1 MHDIDT
7 CVAKITGHSN
17 YMEDLKM
24 VTGNIFSI
32 QPEIYHRAIDKVCK
46 CNDNIVTCLYKIYNE
61 KTSDKFDEILS
72 KITNEYE
79 NYKIKDKVFTTN
91 KKGREVIGAT
101 PKQLINSTW
110 FDLIKNLERDINT
123 YFDEVFKAKD
133 EKQTYDNFQ
142 AIMDKNKECRSLYK
156 IYDMSIESREMFNNL
171 SFIRGFANEIVNILL
186 KPMYDVDYVIEKNW
200 HKVSKAFNGTDMT
213 QHDVRSMLTKYIYAK
228 YKVSMTNTKTPYI
241 DLIIDIVG
249 RDGIAETKSARFL
262 EIIDAVNLDVMDK
275 KTNAYEFATAVKT
288 LVTEGMQH
296 KIIDP
301 EIYKR
306 VEEKMIST
314 GEGTNDNDII
324 DMVLE
329 TEKEVVDEE
338 NNESVIGALCNAL
351 DNITKDK
358 NGTDENGMDKNETK
372 EDETKE
378 RKDETMKSETMKSET
393 YDILSNL

>member
-1 MHDIDT
+1 
-7 CVAKITGHSN
+7 
-17 YMEDLKM
+17 
-24 VTGNIFSI
+24 
-32 QPEIYHRAIDKVCK
+32 
-46 CNDNIVTCLYKIYNE
+46 
-61 KTSDKFDEILS
+61 
-72 KITNEYE
+72 
-79 NYKIKDKVFTTN
+79 
-91 KKGREVIGAT
+91 
-101 PKQLINSTW
+101 
-110 FDLIKNLERDINT
+110 
-123 YFDEVFKAKD
+123 
-133 EKQTYDNFQ
+133 
-142 AIMDKNKECRSLYK
+142 MDKNKECRSLYK

-301 EIYKR
+301 EIYKQLER
-306 VEEKMIST
+306 VC
-314 GEGTNDNDII
+314 EGTEETCEGTEETCEGTE
-324 DMVLE
+324 E
-329 TEKEVVDEE
+329 TEETEAIDGEKVDKSMMNTLDEMMTNKSGGEVKDE
-338 NNESVIGALCNAL
+338 
-351 DNITKDK
+351 DK
-358 NGTDENGMDKNETK
+358 TL
-372 EDETKE
+372 
-378 RKDETMKSETMKSET
+378 DETMKSETMKSET

>member
-1 MHDIDT
+1 M
-7 CVAKITGHSN
+7 
-17 YMEDLKM
+17 
-24 VTGNIFSI
+24 
-32 QPEIYHRAIDKVCK
+32 
-46 CNDNIVTCLYKIYNE
+46 
-61 KTSDKFDEILS
+61 
-72 KITNEYE
+72 
-79 NYKIKDKVFTTN
+79 
-91 KKGREVIGAT
+91 
-101 PKQLINSTW
+101 
-110 FDLIKNLERDINT
+110 IKNLERDINT

-301 EIYKR
+301 EIYKQLER
-306 VEEKMIST
+306 VC
-314 GEGTNDNDII
+314 EGTEGTE
-324 DMVLE
+324 E
-329 TEKEVVDEE
+329 TCEGIKGTCEE
-338 NNESVIGALCNAL
+338 TCEG
-351 DNITKDK
+351 
-358 NGTDENGMDKNETK
+358 TK
-372 EDETKE
+372 ETDGEKDDKSMMNTLDEMMTNKSGE
-378 RKDETMKSETMKSET
+378 EVKDEDKTLDETMKSETMKSET

>member
-123 YFDEVFKAKD
+123 YFDEVFRAKD

-301 EIYKR
+301 EIYKQLER
-306 VEEKMIST
+306 VC
-314 GEGTNDNDII
+314 EGTEGTEETCEGTKGTCEETCEGTK
-324 DMVLE
+324 E
-329 TEKEVVDEE
+329 TEETEAIDGEKVDKSMMNTLDEMMTNKSGGEVKDE
-338 NNESVIGALCNAL
+338 
-351 DNITKDK
+351 DK
-358 NGTDENGMDKNETK
+358 ITDETL
-372 EDETKE
+372 
-378 RKDETMKSETMKSET
+378 DETMKSETMKSET

>member
-123 YFDEVFKAKD
+123 YFD

-301 EIYKR
+301 EIYKQLER
-306 VEEKMIST
+306 VC
-314 GEGTNDNDII
+314 EGTEGTEETCEGTCEGTEGTEETCEGTKGTE
-324 DMVLE
+324 E
-329 TEKEVVDEE
+329 TEAIDGEKVDKSMMNTLDEMMTNKSGGEVKDE
-338 NNESVIGALCNAL
+338 
-351 DNITKDK
+351 DK
-358 NGTDENGMDKNETK
+358 TL
-372 EDETKE
+372 
-378 RKDETMKSETMKSET
+378 DETMKSETMKAKT